1 MYSGN
6 LLSGVTGSP
15 VSSSHSSPWAGL
27 CHLVQLESGRQ
38 RRLEE
43 GTLTLEAGTVRGERN
58 SLTCHESLLCKS
70 FPLSVRVR
78 VTETLQR
85 AKPLQRGPAA
95 CLREVCRKAIL
106 GCPVW
111 GVERSGETSLQAG
124 AVLTAGQCSHSQSS
138 ALHSHLG

>member
-111 GVERSGETSLQAG
+111 SAVVRPSLQAG